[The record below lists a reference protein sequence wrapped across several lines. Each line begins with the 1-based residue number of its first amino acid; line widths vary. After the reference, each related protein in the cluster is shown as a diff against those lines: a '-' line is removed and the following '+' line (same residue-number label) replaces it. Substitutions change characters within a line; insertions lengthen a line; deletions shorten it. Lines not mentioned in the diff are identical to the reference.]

1 MTSQKNMI
9 NSPLNIGYKVA
20 VESILRDRQNYPARI
35 PYLIVKQQD
44 K

>member
-1 MTSQKNMI
+1 MNL
-9 NSPLNIGYKVA
+9 PVNIGYKIA
-20 VESILRDRQNYPARI
+20 LENTLTDRQNYPARI